1 MRFDW
6 SGLRLDSRV
15 LRDGDHTGA
24 AVIRLA
30 PGVFIKLEVENPG
43 EGAGPLL
50 LRGLDELPLR
60 EETAGEDSLISL
72 RLHLED
78 RQRARLVLR
87 QPD

>member
-1 MRFDW
+1 MIT
-6 SGLRLDSRV
+6 LR
-15 LRDGDHTGA
+15 
-24 AVIRLA
+24 
-30 PGVFIKLEVENPG
+30 PGVLIKLEVENPG

-50 LRGLDELPLR
+50 LRGLDELPLW

-78 RQRARLVLR
+78 RQRTRLVLR